1 MLAAILSRLLRM
13 VVVMFGISVI
23 TFLIFFA
30 TPSSDP
36 AARIAGKNAAQET
49 IEAVR
54 KDFGLDRPLYVQ
66 YGLMMQRLF
75 ISQDLTSFANRG
87 QKIIPTVM
95 AAAPATLSLVSG
107 AAVLWMLG
115 GILTGI
121 TAAAFRGRW
130 PDKILM
136 GLSMMAVAMPV
147 FWVGEMVNLVTQN
160 RLHDTWAFSWVPA
173 LGYTPFSQD
182 AGLWFRSMVFPWLTL
197 AFLYIGL
204 YGRMLRTGI
213 IETYQEDFIRTARA
227 KGLTG
232 RKVLLKHATRS
243 AIIPI
248 VIMFGMDFGVLVG
261 GAAVLTE
268 VVFGINGVGRLTYQA
283 LKVLDLPMI
292 MATVLYASFFVVIA
306 NAVVDLLCL
315 LIDPRMRRA

>member
-1 MLAAILSRLLRM
+1 MLAIILARLIRM

-23 TFLIFFA
+23 TFAIFFA

-36 AARIAGKNAAQET
+36 AARIAGRNAAPET
-49 IEAVR
+49 VEAVR
-54 KDFGLDRPLYVQ
+54 KDFGLDRPLVVQ
-66 YGLMMQRLF
+66 YALMMKRLF
-75 ISQDLTSFANRG
+75 VTRDLTSFANRG
-87 QKIIPTVM
+87 QQIVPAI
-95 AAAPATLSLVSG
+95 ARAAPATLSLVTG

-115 GILTGI
+115 GTAAGI
-121 TAAAFRGRW
+121 IAAAFRNRW

-136 GLSMMAVAMPV
+136 GLSMAAVAMPV
-147 FWVGEMVNLVTQN
+147 FWVGEMVNLVTQS
-160 RLHDTWAFSWVPA
+160 RFHDTWAFSWVPP
-173 LGYTPFSQD
+173 LGYVPLSEGPGPW
-182 AGLWFRSMVFPWLTL
+182 ARALVFPWLTL
-197 AFLYIGL
+197 ALLNIGL
-204 YGRMLRTGI
+204 YGRVLRTGI
-213 IETYQEDFIRTARA
+213 VETYQEDFIRTARA
-227 KGLTG
+227 KGLPA
-232 RKVLLKHATRS
+232 RKVLLRHATRS

-268 VVFGINGVGRLTYQA
+268 VVFGINGVGRLTWQA

-315 LIDPRMRRA
+315 AIDPRMRRA

>member
-1 MLAAILSRLLRM
+1 MLAAIFKRLLRM

-36 AARIAGKNAAQET
+36 AARIAGRNAAQET

-87 QKIIPTVM
+87 QKIVPTVM
-95 AAAPATLSLVSG
+95 AAAPATLSLVAG

-115 GILTGI
+115 GVVAGI

-136 GLSMMAVAMPV
+136 GISMMAVAMPV

-173 LGYTPFSQD
+173 LGYTPFSED
-182 AGLWFRSMVFPWLTL
+182 PGLWFRSMVFPWLTL

-213 IETYQEDFIRTARA
+213 IETYQEDYIRTARA

-292 MATVLYASFFVVIA
+292 LATVLYASFFVVVA

>member
-1 MLAAILSRLLRM
+1 MLAVVLARLIRM
-13 VVVMFGISVI
+13 VVVMFGISII

-30 TPSSDP
+30 TPGSDP
-36 AARIAGKNAAQET
+36 AARIAGRNAAPET
-49 IEAVR
+49 VEAVR
-54 KDFGLDRPLYVQ
+54 RDFGLDRPLYVQ
-66 YGLMMQRLF
+66 YGFMMKRLF
-75 ISQDLTSFANRG
+75 VSRDLTSFANRG
-87 QKIIPTVM
+87 LKIVPAV
-95 AAAPATLSLVSG
+95 ASAAPATLSLVGG
-107 AAVLWMLG
+107 AAVLWMVG
-115 GILTGI
+115 GVLTGVV
-121 TAAAFRGRW
+121 AAATRGRW
-130 PDKILM
+130 PDKLLM
-136 GLSMMAVAMPV
+136 GISMMAVAMPV
-147 FWVGEMVNLVTQN
+147 FWVGEMVNLVTQS
-160 RLHDTWAFSWVPA
+160 RLHDTWAFSWVPP
-173 LGYTPFSQD
+173 LGYVPLTENPW
-182 AGLWFRSMVFPWLTL
+182 LWFQSLVFPWLTL

-213 IETYQEDFIRTARA
+213 VETYQEDFIRTARA
-227 KGLTG
+227 KGLTS

-292 MATVLYASFFVVIA
+292 MATVLYASFFVVVA
-306 NAVVDLLCL
+306 NAVVDMLCI

>member
-1 MLAAILSRLLRM
+1 MLAAVLSRLLRM

-66 YGLMMQRLF
+66 YGLMMKRLF
-75 ISQDLTSFANRG
+75 VTRDLTSFANRG
-87 QKIIPTVM
+87 QQIVPAVA

-121 TAAAFRGRW
+121 TAAAWRGRW
-130 PDKILM
+130 PDKLLM
-136 GLSMMAVAMPV
+136 GISMMAVAMPV
-147 FWVGEMVNLVTQN
+147 FWVGEMVNLITQN

-173 LGYTPFSQD
+173 LGYTPFSED
-182 AGLWFRSMVFPWLTL
+182 PGLWFRSMVFPWLTL

>member
-87 QKIIPTVM
+87 QQIVPTVM
-95 AAAPATLSLVSG
+95 AAAPATLSLVTG

-115 GILTGI
+115 GIVTGI

-136 GLSMMAVAMPV
+136 GISMMAVAMPV

-173 LGYTPFSQD
+173 LGYTPFSED
-182 AGLWFRSMVFPWLTL
+182 PGLWFRSMVFPWLTL

-306 NAVVDLLCL
+306 NAIVDLLCL

>member
-1 MLAAILSRLLRM
+1 MLAAVLSRLVRM
-13 VVVMFGISVI
+13 VVVLFGISVI

-30 TPSSDP
+30 TPGSDP
-36 AARIAGKNAAQET
+36 ASRIAGRNAAPET
-49 IEAVR
+49 VEAVR

-66 YGLMMQRLF
+66 YSIMMTRLF
-75 ISQDLTSFANRG
+75 VTRDLTSFANRG
-87 QKIIPTVM
+87 QMIIPTVV
-95 AAAPATLSLVSG
+95 AAAPATLSLVTG
-107 AAVLWMLG
+107 AAILWMIG
-115 GILTGI
+115 GFLTGVI
-121 TAAAFRGRW
+121 AAAYNNAW

-136 GLSMMAVAMPV
+136 GISMMAVAMPV
-147 FWVGEMVNLVTQN
+147 FWVGEMVNLVTQS
-160 RLHDTWAFSWVPA
+160 RLHDTWAFFWVPP
-173 LGYTPFSQD
+173 LGYTPLTED
-182 AGLWFRSMVFPWLTL
+182 PWLWFKSLVFPWLTL

-227 KGLTG
+227 KGLSD
-232 RKVLLKHATRS
+232 RKVLLKHATRT

-248 VIMFGMDFGVLVG
+248 IIMFGMDFGVLVG

-306 NAVVDLLCL
+306 NAVVDMLCI

>member
-182 AGLWFRSMVFPWLTL
+182 PGLWFRSMVFPWLTL

>member
-1 MLAAILSRLLRM
+1 MLAVILSRLLRM
-13 VVVMFGISVI
+13 VLVMFGISVI

-66 YGLMMQRLF
+66 YGLMMKRLF
-75 ISQDLTSFANRG
+75 VTQDLTSFANRG
-87 QKIIPTVM
+87 QKIIPAVM
-95 AAAPATLSLVSG
+95 SAAPATLSLVTG

-115 GILTGI
+115 GALTGI
-121 TAAAFRGRW
+121 LAAAFKGRW
-130 PDKILM
+130 PDKLLM

-147 FWVGEMVNLVTQN
+147 FWVGEMVNLVTQS

-173 LGYTPFSQD
+173 LGYTPITENP
-182 AGLWFRSMVFPWLTL
+182 GLWFRSMVFPWLTL

-204 YGRMLRTGI
+204 YGQMLRSGI
-213 IETYQEDFIRTARA
+213 VETYQEDFIRTARA
-227 KGLTG
+227 KGLTS

-292 MATVLYASFFVVIA
+292 MATVLYASFFVVVA
-306 NAVVDLLCL
+306 NAVVDMACL

>member
-1 MLAAILSRLLRM
+1 MLAAVLSRLLRM

-66 YGLMMQRLF
+66 YGLMMKRLF
-75 ISQDLTSFANRG
+75 VTCDLTSFANRG
-87 QKIIPTVM
+87 QQIVPAVA

-121 TAAAFRGRW
+121 AAAAWRGRW
-130 PDKILM
+130 PDKLLM
-136 GLSMMAVAMPV
+136 GISMMAVAMPV
-147 FWVGEMVNLVTQN
+147 FWVGEMVNLITQN
-160 RLHDTWAFSWVPA
+160 RLHDTWAFAWVPA
-173 LGYTPFSQD
+173 LGYTPFSED
-182 AGLWFRSMVFPWLTL
+182 PGLWFRSMVFPWLTL

>member
-1 MLAAILSRLLRM
+1 MLAAVLSRLLRM
-13 VVVMFGISVI
+13 AMVMFGLSVI

-30 TPSSDP
+30 TPGSDP
-36 AARIAGKNAAQET
+36 AARIAGRNAAQET
-49 IEAVR
+49 VEAVR
-54 KDFGLDRPLYVQ
+54 KDFGFDRPLYVQ
-66 YGLMMQRLF
+66 YGLMMKRLF
-75 ISQDLTSFANRG
+75 VTQDLTSFANRG
-87 QKIIPTVM
+87 QKIIPAVM
-95 AAAPATLSLVSG
+95 AAAPATLSLVTG

-115 GILTGI
+115 GTLTGI
-121 TAAAFRGRW
+121 LAAAFKDRW
-130 PDKILM
+130 PDKLLM
-136 GLSMMAVAMPV
+136 GISMMAVAMPV
-147 FWVGEMVNLVTQN
+147 FWVGEMVNLVTQS
-160 RLHDTWAFSWVPA
+160 RFHDTWAFSWVPA
-173 LGYTPFSQD
+173 LGYTPLTENP
-182 AGLWFRSMVFPWLTL
+182 GLWLKSMVFPWLTL

-292 MATVLYASFFVVIA
+292 MTTVLYASFFVVVA
-306 NAVVDLLCL
+306 NAVVDLVCI

>member
-87 QKIIPTVM
+87 QQIIPTVM
-95 AAAPATLSLVSG
+95 AAAPATLSLVTG

-115 GILTGI
+115 GIVTGI

-136 GLSMMAVAMPV
+136 GISMMAVAMPV

-173 LGYTPFSQD
+173 LGYTPFSED
-182 AGLWFRSMVFPWLTL
+182 PGLWFRSMVFPWLTL

>member
-36 AARIAGKNAAQET
+36 AARIAGRNAAQET

-115 GILTGI
+115 GIVTGI

-130 PDKILM
+130 PDKLLM
-136 GLSMMAVAMPV
+136 GISMMAVAMPV

-173 LGYTPFSQD
+173 LGYTPFSENP
-182 AGLWFRSMVFPWLTL
+182 GLWFRSMVFPWLTL
-197 AFLYIGL
+197 AFLYIGF

>member
-1 MLAAILSRLLRM
+1 M

-30 TPSSDP
+30 TPGSDP
-36 AARIAGKNAAQET
+36 AARIAGRNAAPQT
-49 IEAVR
+49 VEAVR
-54 KDFGLDRPLYVQ
+54 HDFGLDRPLYVQ
-66 YGLMMQRLF
+66 YGLMMERLF
-75 ISQDLTSFANRG
+75 VTRDLTSFANRG
-87 QKIIPTVM
+87 LRIVPTVV

-115 GILTGI
+115 GALTGI
-121 TAAAFRGRW
+121 LAAATRGRW
-130 PDKILM
+130 PDKLLM
-136 GLSMMAVAMPV
+136 GLSMAAVAMPV
-147 FWVGEMVNLVTQN
+147 FWVGEMVNLVTQS
-160 RLHDTWAFSWVPA
+160 RFHDTWAFAWVPRP
-173 LGYTPFSQD
+173 GYVPLTEN
-182 AGLWFRSMVFPWLTL
+182 AALWFKSLVFPWITL

-227 KGLTG
+227 KGLTS
-232 RKVLLKHATRS
+232 RRVLLKHATRS

-268 VVFGINGVGRLTYQA
+268 VVFGINGVGRLTWQA

-292 MATVLYASFFVVIA
+292 MATVLYASFFVVAA
-306 NAVVDLLCL
+306 NAVVDMLCI

>member
-1 MLAAILSRLLRM
+1 MIAAILKRLLRM

-30 TPSSDP
+30 TPASDP
-36 AARIAGKNAAQET
+36 AARIAGRNAAQET

-66 YGLMMQRLF
+66 YGLMMEKLF
-75 ISQDLTSFANRG
+75 ITRDLTSFANRG
-87 QKIIPTVM
+87 QQIVPTVM

-107 AAVLWMLG
+107 AAILWMLG

-136 GLSMMAVAMPV
+136 GISMMAVAMPV

-182 AGLWFRSMVFPWLTL
+182 PGLWFRSMVFPWLTL

-292 MATVLYASFFVVIA
+292 MATVLYASFFVVVA

>member
-1 MLAAILSRLLRM
+1 MLAVVLARLIRM
-13 VVVMFGISVI
+13 VVVMFGISII

-30 TPSSDP
+30 TPGSDP
-36 AARIAGKNAAQET
+36 AARIAGRNAAPET
-49 IEAVR
+49 VEAVR
-54 KDFGLDRPLYVQ
+54 RDFGLDRPLYVQ
-66 YGLMMQRLF
+66 YGFMMKRLF
-75 ISQDLTSFANRG
+75 VSRDLTSFANRG
-87 QKIIPTVM
+87 QKIIPAV
-95 AAAPATLSLVSG
+95 ASAAPATLSLVGG

-115 GILTGI
+115 GVLTGV
-121 TAAAFRGRW
+121 AAAATRGRW
-130 PDKILM
+130 PDKLLM
-136 GLSMMAVAMPV
+136 GISMMAVAMPV
-147 FWVGEMVNLVTQN
+147 FWVGEMVNLVTQS
-160 RLHDTWAFSWVPA
+160 RLHDTWAFSWVPP
-173 LGYTPFSQD
+173 LGYVPLTENP
-182 AGLWFRSMVFPWLTL
+182 GLWFQSLVFPWLTL

-213 IETYQEDFIRTARA
+213 VETYQEDFIRTARA
-227 KGLTG
+227 KGLTS

-292 MATVLYASFFVVIA
+292 MATVLYASFFVVVA
-306 NAVVDLLCL
+306 NAVVDMLCI

>member
-1 MLAAILSRLLRM
+1 MLAAVLSRLLRM
-13 VVVMFGISVI
+13 VVVMLGISVI

-66 YGLMMQRLF
+66 YGLMMKRLF
-75 ISQDLTSFANRG
+75 VTRDLTSFANRG
-87 QKIIPTVM
+87 QQIVPAVA

-121 TAAAFRGRW
+121 TAAAWRGRW
-130 PDKILM
+130 PDKLLM
-136 GLSMMAVAMPV
+136 GISMMAVAMPV
-147 FWVGEMVNLVTQN
+147 FWVGEMVNLITQN

-182 AGLWFRSMVFPWLTL
+182 PGLWFRSMVFPWLTL

>member
-1 MLAAILSRLLRM
+1 MLTAVLARLLRM

-30 TPSSDP
+30 TPGSDP
-36 AARIAGKNAAQET
+36 AARIAGRNAAPET
-49 IEAVR
+49 VVAVR
-54 KDFGLDRPLYVQ
+54 HDFGLDRPLYVQ
-66 YGLMMQRLF
+66 YGLMMNRLF
-75 ISQDLTSFANRG
+75 VTQDLTSFVNRG
-87 QKIIPTVM
+87 QRIVPTIV
-95 AAAPATLSLVSG
+95 AAAPATLSLVTG
-107 AAVLWMLG
+107 AAILWMLG
-115 GILTGI
+115 GSLAGIL
-121 TAAAFRGRW
+121 AAAWKGRW
-130 PDKILM
+130 PDKLLM

-147 FWVGEMVNLVTQN
+147 FWVGEMVNLITQS
-160 RLHDTWAFSWVPA
+160 RFHDTWAFSWVPP
-173 LGYTPFSQD
+173 LGYVPLSENPVQ
-182 AGLWFRSMVFPWLTL
+182 WFLSLVFPWLTL

-213 IETYQEDFIRTARA
+213 VETYQEDFIRTARA
-227 KGLTG
+227 KGLSS

-292 MATVLYASFFVVIA
+292 MATVLYASFFVVVA
-306 NAVVDLLCL
+306 NAVVDMLCI

>member
-1 MLAAILSRLLRM
+1 MFAAVLSRLVRM
-13 VVVMFGISVI
+13 VVVMFGISII

-30 TPSSDP
+30 TPGSDP
-36 AARIAGKNAAQET
+36 ASRIAGRNAAPET
-49 IEAVR
+49 VEAVR

-66 YGLMMQRLF
+66 YGIMMSRMF
-75 ISQDLTSFANRG
+75 VTGDLTSFANRG
-87 QKIIPTVM
+87 QKIVPAVM
-95 AAAPATLSLVSG
+95 AAAPATLSLVTG

-115 GILTGI
+115 GMLTGI
-121 TAAAFRGRW
+121 LAAAFKGRW

-136 GLSMMAVAMPV
+136 GISMMAVAMPV
-147 FWVGEMVNLVTQN
+147 FWVGEMVNLVTQS
-160 RLHDTWAFSWVPA
+160 RLHDTWAFSWVPP

-182 AGLWFRSMVFPWLTL
+182 PGLWFRSLVFPWLTL
-197 AFLYIGL
+197 SFLYVGL

-213 IETYQEDFIRTARA
+213 VETYQEDFIRTARA
-227 KGLTG
+227 KGLSG

-292 MATVLYASFFVVIA
+292 MATVLYASFFVVVA
-306 NAVVDLLCL
+306 NAVVDLACL
-315 LIDPRMRRA
+315 LIDPRMRRT

>member
-1 MLAAILSRLLRM
+1 MLAAVLSRLLRM

-66 YGLMMQRLF
+66 YGLMMKRLF
-75 ISQDLTSFANRG
+75 VTRDLTSFANRG
-87 QKIIPTVM
+87 QQIVPAVA

-121 TAAAFRGRW
+121 AAAAWRGRW
-130 PDKILM
+130 PDKLLM
-136 GLSMMAVAMPV
+136 GISMMAVAMPV
-147 FWVGEMVNLVTQN
+147 FWVGEMVNLITQN
-160 RLHDTWAFSWVPA
+160 RLHDTWAFAWVPA
-173 LGYTPFSQD
+173 LGYTPFSED
-182 AGLWFRSMVFPWLTL
+182 PGLWFRSMVFPWLTL

-315 LIDPRMRRA
+315 AIDPRMRRA

>member
-1 MLAAILSRLLRM
+1 M

-23 TFLIFFA
+23 TFGIFFA
-30 TPSSDP
+30 TPASDP
-36 AARIAGKNAAQET
+36 AARIAGRNAAPET
-49 IEAVR
+49 VEAVR
-54 KDFGLDRPLYVQ
+54 KDFGLDRPLPVQ
-66 YGLMMQRLF
+66 YALMMKRLF
-75 ISQDLTSFANRG
+75 ITRDLTSFANRG
-87 QKIIPTVM
+87 QQIIPAITN
-95 AAAPATLSLVSG
+95 AAPATLSLVSG
-107 AAVLWMLG
+107 AAILWMAG
-115 GILTGI
+115 GILAGI
-121 TAAAFRGRW
+121 VAAATKGRW
-130 PDKILM
+130 PDKLLM
-136 GLSMMAVAMPV
+136 GLSMAAVAMPV
-147 FWVGEMVNLVTQN
+147 FWVGEMVNLVTQS
-160 RLHDTWAFSWVPA
+160 RFHDTWAFSWVPP
-173 LGYTPFSQD
+173 LGYAAFSAD
-182 AGLWFRSMVFPWLTL
+182 PWLWFKSLIFPWLTL
-197 AFLYIGL
+197 AFLNIGL
-204 YGRMLRTGI
+204 YGRVLRTGI

-227 KGLTG
+227 KGLPA

-306 NAVVDLLCL
+306 NAVVDMLCL

>member
-1 MLAAILSRLLRM
+1 M

-66 YGLMMQRLF
+66 YGLMMKRLF
-75 ISQDLTSFANRG
+75 ITRDLTSFANRG
-87 QKIIPTVM
+87 QQIVPAVA

-121 TAAAFRGRW
+121 TAAAWRGRW
-130 PDKILM
+130 PDKLLM
-136 GLSMMAVAMPV
+136 GISMMAVAMPV
-147 FWVGEMVNLVTQN
+147 FWVGEMVNLITQN

-182 AGLWFRSMVFPWLTL
+182 PGLWFRSMVFPWLTL

-292 MATVLYASFFVVIA
+292 MATVLYASFFVVVA

>member
-1 MLAAILSRLLRM
+1 VA
-13 VVVMFGISVI
+13 
-23 TFLIFFA
+23 
-30 TPSSDP
+30 
-36 AARIAGKNAAQET
+36 
-49 IEAVR
+49 
-54 KDFGLDRPLYVQ
+54 
-66 YGLMMQRLF
+66 
-75 ISQDLTSFANRG
+75 
-87 QKIIPTVM
+87 

-115 GILTGI
+115 GIVTGI
-121 TAAAFRGRW
+121 TAAAWRGRW
-130 PDKILM
+130 PDKLLM

-182 AGLWFRSMVFPWLTL
+182 PGLWFRSMIFPWLTL
-197 AFLYIGL
+197 ALLYIGL

-292 MATVLYASFFVVIA
+292 MATVLYASFFVVVA